1 MVFYFPNM
9 DEFIYTFRSL
19 GQNAQENYGSR
30 SHSIFLVILIAA
42 AVLPV
47 SIWHGPRTGGGNETE
62 GSLAPMP
69 NSGLLQPI
77 PSSLRDVA

>member
-42 AVLPV
+42 AVLPGLHMAWSKNRRREWDRREFGPNAKLWASAAN
-47 SIWHGPRTGGGNETE
+47 SI
-62 GSLAPMP
+62 
-69 NSGLLQPI
+69 
-77 PSSLRDVA
+77 